1 MLLAVGNLTI
11 YIIYSVSLEQKL
23 NILAFDWLGVL
34 GPCDST

>member
-1 MLLAVGNLTI
+1 MLVAVGNLTI
-11 YIIYSVSLEQKL
+11 YIIYSGSLEQKL